1 MNIDSKRHE
10 WIRVEDGIQKW
21 HSQKPTYIEA
31 NYENIIELYENGM
44 INEHVEGW
52 NAISKMIMESMSVL
66 ERNTYQNINIHRE
79 QEKKS
84 GQNQGEDSQCLVNDI
99 LLCLAN
105 NNYVWKRLT
114 IHDRDFF
121 SSCNCSTNCQS
132 PWILREN

>member
-1 MNIDSKRHE
+1 MNMLR
-10 WIRVEDGIQKW
+10 G
-21 HSQKPTYIEA
+21 
-31 NYENIIELYENGM
+31 GM
-44 INEHVEGW
+44 LEVK

-114 IHDRDFF
+114 IHDRAFF
-121 SSCNCSTNCQS
+121 PVAIAALIVNRPGSYERIDCTRLM
-132 PWILREN
+132 WILGFKKQSQMGER